1 MQSKLLKRR
10 LKIETYDFDLT
21 VEERIKFTKIFI
33 KIKKGRIKDIEGYI
47 EMLEHGLK
55 TLQDLQ
61 DKERIK

>member
-21 VEERIKFTKIFI
+21 VEERIKFAKIFI
-33 KIKKGRIKDIEGYI
+33 KIKKERIKDIEGDI

-55 TLQDLQ
+55 ILQDL
-61 DKERIK
+61 